1 MVDAFE
7 HLGALNPSQRA
18 AAEYGS
24 AGLPRNLPGPLL
36 IIAGAGTG
44 KTNTLAHRVAHLIV
58 RGADARRI
66 LLLTFTRRAA
76 ATMTRR
82 AERIAAQVTDV
93 TLRPA
98 RVEWSGTFH
107 AIDNRHL
114 RLHAESLRLDP
125 AFTVLDRSDS
135 ADLLNLVRDGLGLS
149 RQATRFPKKGTCFAI
164 YSHAVN
170 AGRAVEETLERAF
183 PWCATWAEELK
194 RLFRAYVDAK
204 QRSHLLDYDDLL
216 LYWFYLMQ
224 EEAPADAV
232 RRRFDHLLVD
242 EYQDTNALQ
251 AGILVG
257 LKPDGRGLTVVGDD
271 AQSIYSFRA
280 ATVRNILDFPRQF
293 DPPAHVVTL
302 EQNYRSTQPIL
313 DAANGV
319 IGLAPEGFRKRLFS
333 TRQSEQQPL
342 LVTTEDE
349 QAQVDYVVQC
359 VLEHR
364 EAGVDLNHQAVLM
377 RAAHHSDLL
386 EVELARRNIP
396 FVKYGGLKFL
406 EAAHVKDVL
415 ALLRILEN
423 PRDEGSWF
431 RVLQLVEG
439 VGPATAR
446 RLPGQLDVH
455 EGASMARF

>member
-1 MVDAFE
+1 MVHPSE

-24 AGLPRNLPGPLL
+24 AGLPRELPGPLL

-82 AERIAAQVTDV
+82 AERIAAQVADITS
-93 TLRPA
+93 RPA

-107 AIDNRHL
+107 AIANRVL
-114 RLHAESLRLDP
+114 RQHAEALRLDP

-135 ADLLNLVRDGLGLS
+135 ADLLNLVRDELGLS
-149 RQATRFPKKGTCFAI
+149 KQATRFPKKGTCLAI

-183 PWCATWAEELK
+183 PWCGTWAEELK

-293 DPPAHVVTL
+293 RPSAHIVTL

-313 DAANGV
+313 DACNGV
-319 IGLAPEGFRKRLFS
+319 ISFATERYTKNLR
-333 TRQSEQQPL
+333 SERRSKQKPFL
-342 LVTTEDE
+342 TVVADE
-349 QAQVDYVVQC
+349 AAQARFVAQEI
-359 VLEHR
+359 LSSR
-364 EAGVDLNHQAVLM
+364 EAAV
-377 RAAHHSDLL
+377 
-386 EVELARRNIP
+386 P
-396 FVKYGGLKFL
+396 
-406 EAAHVKDVL
+406 
-415 ALLRILEN
+415 
-423 PRDEGSWF
+423 
-431 RVLQLVEG
+431 
-439 VGPATAR
+439 
-446 RLPGQLDVH
+446 
-455 EGASMARF
+455 